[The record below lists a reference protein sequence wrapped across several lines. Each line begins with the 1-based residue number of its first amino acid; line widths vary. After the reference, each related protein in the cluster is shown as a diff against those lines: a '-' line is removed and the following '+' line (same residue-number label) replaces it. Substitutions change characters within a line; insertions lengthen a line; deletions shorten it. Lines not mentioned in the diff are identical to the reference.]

1 MKDNK
6 NIRLPVH
13 LEIFWVILTEKRI
26 IFFFPVFRYLVLI
39 SGLEIGSNEEQ
50 IFSLQLFV
58 DMVTGMLGNSEEQ
71 SHCAEICRVIVAGNS
86 LSSSTQDKD
95 SLQKVKT

>member
-1 MKDNK
+1 MDGNQRNVIDMYSPSAKKITNLKYNK
-6 NIRLPVH
+6 NIRLAVH

-58 DMVTGMLGNSEEQ
+58 DMVTGILEEV
-71 SHCAEICRVIVAGNS
+71 RVFRNG
-86 LSSSTQDKD
+86 
-95 SLQKVKT
+95 